1 MTPSSLRILSSNVRG
16 FRTNVGELTH
26 AALKNKADIVVA
38 VETFLNDSS
47 VTTCDRIPGYTHW
60 VRRDRTAGQGGGIA
74 LCHREGLQLQ
84 LLPVTV
90 PEEMEMLF
98 FRLLLADRT
107 AVLLCPLYRPQCS
120 LDPVLTDLPADSV
133 QCYQLDKVL
142 CEVGLNPASEEGS
155 QRTIWLWEKANWRGL
170 RAELASTY
178 WESTFTDDMNHNVAT
193 LTSLIIS
200 AQARHVPHRAYRV
213 DPRDQPWFG
222 YRCRQAA
229 DAKYKAWTRLK
240 RRPSRRHK
248 AQHRAACK
256 NMARVATWARQ
267 RWELSLRRKLAS
279 NQTDPKQWWSL
290 VKQRQGTVTQERIP
304 PLKTASGNLAV
315 ANQDK
320 AELLAAHFSGKMTT
334 EEPDSQPPQLT
345 RLCDVTLDHLQ
356 LSEAAVTKL
365 LRSTDT
371 RKAPGP
377 DDVSPFLMK
386 HCAEELTKPL
396 THIFRQC
403 LQTSTWPAAWKEARV
418 TPVHTK
424 KG

>member
-38 VETFLNDSS
+38 VETFLNDSC

-107 AVLLCPLYRPQCS
+107 AVLLCPLYRPQWQQGAPLSFLTDQLDTIMATHSCQNTIIVGDLNQHLVNRAYTELITVHGLTNHVTFS
-120 LDPVLTDLPADSV
+120 THARGASFDPVLTDLPADSV
-133 QCYQLDKVL
+133 QCYQLDKVGSSDHNAVL

-170 RAELASTY
+170 RAELASTN

-304 PLKTASGNLAV
+304 P
-315 ANQDK
+315 
-320 AELLAAHFSGKMTT
+320 
-334 EEPDSQPPQLT
+334 
-345 RLCDVTLDHLQ
+345 
-356 LSEAAVTKL
+356 
-365 LRSTDT
+365 
-371 RKAPGP
+371 
-377 DDVSPFLMK
+377 
-386 HCAEELTKPL
+386 
-396 THIFRQC
+396 
-403 LQTSTWPAAWKEARV
+403 
-418 TPVHTK
+418 
-424 KG
+424 